1 MINKNITHM
10 NDNKDDLLASAW
22 NDKLTED
29 YVEQWG
35 ELLLHKKIP
44 EFCNLLPS
52 EIVLDI
58 GCGSGAAVRAIASRL
73 STGHVTG
80 IDPTAKMLEIASK
93 LTVKDSHYQ
102 RVTFL
107 LAGAEKIPFESES
120 CDLVLA
126 VNTLHHWVNVNDGLN
141 EVLRILKPSG
151 RFVSVDELW
160 QESIEYGQEQADDN
174 EKFSCK
180 HELKTRNG
188 IVKLLNKNGFTD
200 ISNSEHREPDATA
213 SIITGYKA

>member
-58 GCGSGAAVRAIASRL
+58 GCGQGF
-73 STGHVTG
+73 VTKFLPG
-80 IDPTAKMLEIASK
+80 ELLLEQLPAGYQQGMLQA
-93 LTVKDSHYQ
+93 LTQ
-102 RVTFL
+102 Q
-107 LAGAEKIPFESES
+107 
-120 CDLVLA
+120 
-126 VNTLHHWVNVNDGLN
+126 
-141 EVLRILKPSG
+141 LK
-151 RFVSVDELW
+151 
-160 QESIEYGQEQADDN
+160 
-174 EKFSCK
+174 C
-180 HELKTRNG
+180 LK
-188 IVKLLNKNGFTD
+188 
-200 ISNSEHREPDATA
+200 SPQNSP
-213 SIITGYKA
+213 

>member
-1 MINKNITHM
+1 MKHM

-22 NDKLTED
+22 NAKLTED
-29 YVEQWG
+29 YVDQWG
-35 ELLLHKKIP
+35 ELLLHKKVP

-58 GCGSGAAVRAIASRL
+58 GCGSGAAVRAIANNL
-73 STGHVTG
+73 TTGHVTG
-80 IDPTAKMLEIASK
+80 IDPTPKMLEIATK
-93 LTVKDSHYQ
+93 LTVKENNIQ
-102 RVTFL
+102 QVTYL
-107 LAGAEKIPFESES
+107 LAGAEKIPVESES

-141 EVLRILKPSG
+141 EILRILKPSG
-151 RFVSVDELW
+151 RFVSVDDLW
-160 QESIEYGQEQADDN
+160 EESVEYRQEQADDN
-174 EKFSCK
+174 EIFASK

-188 IVKLLNKNGFTD
+188 IVKLLNKTGFAN

-213 SIITGYKA
+213 SIITGYKT